1 MTEPNSAEAAPIED
15 GDSLNLEDPK
25 EKNTDNPE
33 AAVDENDRVED
44 FPAAVPGWPDDPPKF
59 EDVAFP
65 PQPDEGVS

>member
-1 MTEPNSAEAAPIED
+1 MREPNSAEIED

-33 AAVDENDRVED
+33 AAAVDDENDRVED
-44 FPAAVPGWPDDPPKF
+44 FPAAVHGWPDDPPKF

-65 PQPDEGVS
+65 PQPDGGVS